1 MVRRAEADTRAEVV
15 EVVRPT
21 EADIKDSAAGFN
33 RAMGMDNSHGADFK
47 MAAGTSSNVG
57 TMGAGVV
64 SLCNAMCPYSVV
76 VILVLITRTFRNMGT
91 TSTVV
96 PPQWCWVPPPTLCV
110 TNVAKVAISAE
121 TAHRTRAGGEAE
133 GEAKM
138 QGGPRC

>member
-1 MVRRAEADTRAEVV
+1 MVLRAELDV
-15 EVVRPT
+15 EVRPT
-21 EADIKDSAAGFN
+21 GVATRDSAAGFH
-33 RAMGMDNSHGADFK
+33 RATRMDNSHGADFR

-57 TMGAGVV
+57 TMGVGVV

-96 PPQWCWVPPPTLCV
+96 PPQWCWVPPPMLCV
-110 TNVAKVAISAE
+110 TNVARRATSAE
-121 TAHRTRAGGEAE
+121 IAHRTGADSEAE
-133 GEAKM
+133 GEAKV